1 MIQRSYYSF
10 RHPKITPTN
19 LVGKIYILELFHGPT
34 FAFKDVALQFL
45 GNLFEYFLSK
55 RHHPLRILGATS
67 GDTGSAAIH
76 ALYGKKNI
84 DVFTLFPKGRVSAI
98 QERQMTTIID
108 MLENRSISRKV
119 SIKAFKYMGIE
130 NASGLKLRQK
140 VDLKS
145 GISKENGKKI
155 NTLIKDLKLKVN
167 SQIQGEQVRVT
178 GKKIDHLQ
186 EIISTLKEKNL
197 DIPLQFI
204 NMKS

>member
-1 MIQRSYYSF
+1 MPSF
-10 RHPKITPTN
+10 DIVSKLDMQEVDNAVNMVKRDIGNRYDFKGSSSSIT
-19 LVGKIYILELFHGPT
+19 
-34 FAFKDVALQFL
+34 
-45 GNLFEYFLSK
+45 LSK
-55 RHHPLRILGATS
+55 
-67 GDTGSAAIH
+67 GDN
-76 ALYGKKNI
+76 NI
-84 DVFTLFPKGRVSAI
+84 TIEADN
-98 QERQMTTIID
+98 EYQMNTIID

-140 VDLKS
+140 VDLQS

-186 EIISTLKEKNL
+186 DVISKLKEKNL
-197 DIPLQFI
+197 DIPLQFV

>member
-1 MIQRSYYSF
+1 MPSF
-10 RHPKITPTN
+10 DIVSKLDMQEVDNAVNMVKRDIGNRYDFKGSSSSIT
-19 LVGKIYILELFHGPT
+19 
-34 FAFKDVALQFL
+34 
-45 GNLFEYFLSK
+45 LSK
-55 RHHPLRILGATS
+55 
-67 GDTGSAAIH
+67 GDN
-76 ALYGKKNI
+76 NI
-84 DVFTLFPKGRVSAI
+84 TIEADN
-98 QERQMTTIID
+98 EYQMNTIID

-140 VDLKS
+140 VDLQS

-167 SQIQGEQVRVT
+167 SQIQGEQVTVT

-186 EIISTLKEKNL
+186 DVISKLKEKNL
-197 DIPLQFI
+197 DIPLQFV